1 MLGLHAEAADKGAIL
16 GVFVA
21 EQLDRHRPV
30 EHLVDRLPNLTH
42 AASRQPSAQPVA
54 AGQLAVGGVWSMGPI
69 SRRTSNLTTLVQ
81 HHQPA

>member
-1 MLGLHAEAADKGAIL
+1 
-16 GVFVA
+16 
-21 EQLDRHRPV
+21 
-30 EHLVDRLPNLTH
+30 LPNLTH